1 MHALIYFVAAGEEEG
16 EALAT
21 VEECVMKWMER
32 GVDYYSMP
40 DEGYFKK
47 IWGERKVLTID
58 SEEGQKIL
66 KELIKENLKV
76 LHEEFKKAKEA
87 IDKGDFDDAHY
98 HLRMASGHPFSMNAF
113 IDAYEP
119 LLSEKQIDRLCK
131 NYCLNANCINSIKIW
146 LVPVDIHY

>member
-1 MHALIYFVAAGEEEG
+1 MHALIYFITTGEEEG

-76 LHEEFKKAKEA
+76 LHDEFKKAKEA
-87 IDKGDFDDAHY
+87 IDKGDFLDATY
-98 HLRMASGHPFSMNAF
+98 HLRMAGGHPYSMNAF
-113 IDAYEP
+113 MDTCEP
-119 LLSEKQIDRLCK
+119 LVSEKQIEWMKEYISDEEKL
-131 NYCLNANCINSIKIW
+131 W